1 MKLKGD
7 FVTNSSSVSFL
18 LSDSRK
24 EGGDIISNFN
34 ASKVYEIRKLTDE
47 EVEKGKTSDGDYE
60 LSEDFRTTAIE
71 MKAQGKE
78 VHFLC
83 VDDSCL
89 MEFLEETEGIRIEN
103 YEGK

>member
-24 EGGDIISNFN
+24 EPGDIICNFN
-34 ASKVYEIRKLTDE
+34 ASKVYEIRRLTNE
-47 EVEKGKTSDGDYE
+47 EIEQGKTSDGDYE
-60 LSEDFRTTAIE
+60 LSEEFWTTAIE
-71 MKAQGKE
+71 MKAKGKE

-83 VDDSCL
+83 VQDETL

-103 YEGK
+103 FEGP